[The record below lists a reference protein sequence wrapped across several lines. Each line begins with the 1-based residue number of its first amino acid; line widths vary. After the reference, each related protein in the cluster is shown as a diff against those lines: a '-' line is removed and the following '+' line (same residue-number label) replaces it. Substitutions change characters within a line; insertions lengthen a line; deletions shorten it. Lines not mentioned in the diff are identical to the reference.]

1 VRLASCL
8 SPLFGCVLLAW
19 AATWAGGT
27 GVPTTTISVVVD
39 GPASAAG
46 MRDGDR
52 VVSVDGR
59 PVNDWEELRAS
70 VRRGP
75 LEKRILVERSG
86 QRLLLVLER
95 SAAGTIGVKPTYR
108 QETIGAWR
116 AFRQAADLPIP
127 VYRAMLAAVTG
138 TSPEPVEVKGAIGMM
153 RATESQQSGT
163 FVMFLALLGMTW
175 WPCVLAVH
183 VFDAA
188 TLQLFVR
195 SHSAALA
202 DPDRV
207 ARLCRLHQALALAL
221 AGSLGF
227 VILGLFLRLP
237 LVSAVVLPFVLVS
250 FSATLSLYPVVW
262 ITSRQRL
269 QASAGWV
276 AALLKVATLI
286 PAWPRSLPSSL

>member
-1 VRLASCL
+1 
-8 SPLFGCVLLAW
+8 
-19 AATWAGGT
+19 
-27 GVPTTTISVVVD
+27 
-39 GPASAAG
+39 